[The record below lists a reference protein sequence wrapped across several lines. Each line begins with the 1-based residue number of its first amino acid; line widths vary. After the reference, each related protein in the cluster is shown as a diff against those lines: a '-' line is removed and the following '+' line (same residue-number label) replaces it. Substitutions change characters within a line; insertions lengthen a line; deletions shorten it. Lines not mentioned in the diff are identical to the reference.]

1 MDTHKVDGYIIHTWG
16 DPEKAKYIAKKY
28 KRFSCDICGCY
39 FEADSDHYK
48 EYAQDDEASYSTL
61 CPCCKQKVYS
71 YDY

>member
-16 DPEKAKYIAKKY
+16 SPEKAKYIVKKY
-28 KRFSCDICGCY
+28 KKFSCDICGCY